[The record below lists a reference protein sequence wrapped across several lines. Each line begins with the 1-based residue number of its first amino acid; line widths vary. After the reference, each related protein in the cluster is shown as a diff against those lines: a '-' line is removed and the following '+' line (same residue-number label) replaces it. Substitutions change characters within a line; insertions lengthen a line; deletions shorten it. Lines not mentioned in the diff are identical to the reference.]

1 MINNKFKWSIIK
13 VINLYLKL
21 KCKIFIYSIQ
31 LIIHILNIY
40 FIKIML
46 IKNIYHRKN
55 KFKLIVM
62 IILIKKI
69 SNLLITIIKDVI
81 LKIYN
86 EFKLLY

>member
-1 MINNKFKWSIIK
+1 
-13 VINLYLKL
+13 
-21 KCKIFIYSIQ
+21 
-31 LIIHILNIY
+31 
-40 FIKIML
+40 ML